1 MATYAVGISATWG
14 SVTFTEVTDLAWTF
28 GGTNVS
34 RGGSGSFFA
43 ATKGSVSITALGTT
57 PTADDVG
64 DRKTLTI
71 TGGGVA
77 LTRYAVLKQ
86 VGAVAELN
94 GVARYSIEFDIVN

>member
-34 RGGSGSFFA
+34 RGSGFFA
-43 ATKGSVSITALGTT
+43 ATNGSVSITALGTT